1 MSDVV
6 FHDFNNVMGPRQA
19 EESEFKKKI
28 VFLLHRKTLK
38 MSQSVQRTSNRYSC
52 LPVKKKRSSHP
63 KKNTDLRLLY
73 FYSRCLRLWVEK
85 DKADPRSVH
94 HGKHRACLLP
104 GLKCNM

>member
-1 MSDVV
+1 MLFFPISIMLWGPGKQRRVNLKNIFFFATQKNTEDVAISATHQQPIQL
-6 FHDFNNVMGPRQA
+6 FT
-19 EESEFKKKI
+19 SKKKKI
-28 VFLLHRKTLK
+28 K
-38 MSQSVQRTSNRYSC
+38 S
-52 LPVKKKRSSHP
+52 P
-63 KKNTDLRLLY
+63 Y